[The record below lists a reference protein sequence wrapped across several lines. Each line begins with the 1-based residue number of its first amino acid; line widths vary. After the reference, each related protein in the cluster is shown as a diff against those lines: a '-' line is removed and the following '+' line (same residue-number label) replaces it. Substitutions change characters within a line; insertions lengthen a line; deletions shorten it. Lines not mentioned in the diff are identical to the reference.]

1 MPRTTLP
8 QIQSNSE
15 KLNKANISL
24 QFLQKEVKKLTD
36 EQKAIRLMLL
46 EILEQT
52 RPYAL
57 LEKEEE
63 EPEPQPERWRLW

>member
-46 EILEQT
+46 EVLENT

-57 LEKEEE
+57 LEKP
-63 EPEPQPERWRLW
+63 EPEPEPEKWRWWG